1 MSEFPTFDGIRQHVI
16 AKPGKPFDLSA
27 VASRDEALFPE
38 KDDAKDCLDEDSEAI
53 DDLQDR
59 LYAEGKR
66 TLLVVLQGMDTAG
79 KSGTIKSVFSRT
91 SPLGMNVKAF
101 KAPSKEELAHDYL
114 WRVHN
119 AVPRFGHIGIFD
131 RSHYEDVLVVRVR
144 GFAPEDAIE
153 QRYDQI
159 NAFEKH
165 LTENGVVILKCMLNV
180 SYDEQR
186 ERLQE
191 RLDKPHK
198 QWKFNPG
205 DLEDRERWPEFMDA
219 YQTMVRRCS
228 TEHAPWH
235 IIPADS
241 KTRRNAIVAR
251 LVRGTLE
258 AMNPISP
265 PGNFEP
271 GQYTIS

>member
-1 MSEFPTFDGIRQHVI
+1 DDVRDALI
-16 AKPGKPFDLSA
+16 ATPGAAFELAK
-27 VASRDEALFPE
+27 RDSGDRSLFPDKKE
-38 KDDAKDCLDEDSEAI
+38 ARESLKDDAEAI
-53 DDLQDR
+53 NELQDK
-59 LYAEGKR
+59 LYANR
-66 TLLVVLQGMDTAG
+66 DRALLVVLQGMDTAG